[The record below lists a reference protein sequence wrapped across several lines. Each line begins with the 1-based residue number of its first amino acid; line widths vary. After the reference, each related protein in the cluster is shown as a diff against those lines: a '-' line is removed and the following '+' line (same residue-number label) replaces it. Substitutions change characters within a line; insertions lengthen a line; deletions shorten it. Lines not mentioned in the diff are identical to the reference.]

1 MSFAS
6 GLFSFM
12 GGASTQF
19 REELDLAAQAKADK
33 ATADAL
39 ERKEQK
45 LLTEEI
51 RQFDVIE
58 AREQKKI
65 GITQATVWRMISI
78 SLKNKI
84 SKTN

>member
-19 REELDLAAQAKADK
+19 REELDLSAQAKADK
-33 ATADAL
+33 AIADAL

-58 AREQKKI
+58 ARVQKKI
-65 GITQATVWRMISI
+65 GISEA
-78 SLKNKI
+78 LHELA
-84 SKTN
+84 KTK